1 MKKQTYLIS
10 RFALTAVTASALC
23 LGSNGWAQ
31 TPEASA
37 EKPNPLRSMAG
48 VGEKPSKKEQAAAT
62 TSATPGAATQLDMKD
77 KNFMVEAAKGGLM
90 EVEMGKMAQAQGQS
104 SEVKNIGK
112 TMVADHSK
120 ANSELMA
127 LASKKGVQIAK
138 TAKMEKMDSA
148 NFDQAYLQQMVKDHE
163 KDVAAFEREARG
175 GVDPEVK
182 SFASKTLPTLKKH
195 LTMVKSAQGKVASA
209 PAKKS

>member
-1 MKKQTYLIS
+1 MKKPTHLIS
-10 RFALTAVTASALC
+10 HFALTATVAGALC
-23 LGSNGWAQ
+23 LGGNARAQ
-31 TPEASA
+31 NPQATPER
-37 EKPNPLRSMAG
+37 PNGTSSMAG
-48 VGEKPSKKEQAAAT
+48 FGQKPPKKDQANPTGSAAAG
-62 TSATPGAATQLDMKD
+62 ATTQLDMKD

-112 TMVADHSK
+112 TMVTDHSK

-163 KDVAAFEREARG
+163 KDVAAFEREASG

-182 SFASKTLPTLKKH
+182 SFAGKTLPTLKKH